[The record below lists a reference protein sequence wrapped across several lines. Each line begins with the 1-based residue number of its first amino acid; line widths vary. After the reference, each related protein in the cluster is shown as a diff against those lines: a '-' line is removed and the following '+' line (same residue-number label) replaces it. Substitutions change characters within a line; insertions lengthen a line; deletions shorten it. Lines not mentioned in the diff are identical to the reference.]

1 MVNGQLAE
9 VKRAGYSKM
18 GRRTNVWEYQIGKS
32 HSTKDELALQ
42 HHAIFPEKLAEVS
55 KFPSS

>member
-18 GRRTNVWEYQIGKS
+18 GRRTNVWEYQRVETTMS
-32 HSTKDELALQ
+32 LVLPVLQ
-42 HHAIFPEKLAEVS
+42 FWLLHLVFQ
-55 KFPSS
+55 